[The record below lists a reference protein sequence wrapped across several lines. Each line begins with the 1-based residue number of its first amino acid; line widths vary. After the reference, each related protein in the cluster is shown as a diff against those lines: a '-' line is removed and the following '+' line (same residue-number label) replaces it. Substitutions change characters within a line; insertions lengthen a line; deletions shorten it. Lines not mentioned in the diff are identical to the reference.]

1 MHKAFVVHRTNS
13 LCVYVPVWRTWW
25 CGGSER
31 STGDRRV
38 LDSNPV
44 AALRSGTL
52 PIPFAQLCQCLSED
66 TLTAF
71 YLVAMPGEV
80 KYPTRGVNV

>member
-1 MHKAFVVHRTNS
+1 MHKAFVVHRANS
-13 LCVYVPVWRTWW
+13 SCVYLY
-25 CGGSER
+25 GGRGGAVAPWLER

-52 PIPFAQLCQCLSED
+52 PIPFAQLCQCLLED
-66 TLTAF
+66 TLKAF

-80 KYPTRGVNV
+80 KYPPHRG